1 MAVSTSLTTS
11 LSDVPAVFK
20 PYITDPGGA
29 LPIAQQFLARGY
41 DTNYLNPLQ
50 QARLAGSGRVAGIS
64 PMQEK
69 IGIEL
74 DTMRTP
80 GQFGMG
86 TAATQ
91 AGLGSLAQASNAF
104 SNIGQVG
111 APSLSQ
117 YQMQAPQGVSA
128 PNINY
133 FQAQNPGDIA
143 SQNLQTFQMGGPR
156 DVASQNLQMYQ
167 MGGPQQFT
175 GSNVGQY
182 MSPYQQ
188 QVVDVQK
195 QEALRDFGKGLT
207 AQNLG
212 AARQG
217 TYGGARNILANT
229 EAQRN
234 LQTQLGNIQA
244 AGSQSAFQNAQQ
256 QFNTSQAQQQA
267 AQQANLQAALG
278 VQQLGTGQNLQA
290 QLANQ
295 AAQQAA
301 QQANLQAAL
310 GVQQFGAGQSLE
322 AQRAN
327 QAAQQAA
334 QQANLQAALGVQQL
348 GSGQNLQAQQS
359 NQAARQ
365 ATSLANL
372 QAMLGTQQLGT
383 GQNLQAQLANQAA
396 QQATG
401 QTNLQALLGVQ
412 QLGAGQSLEAQR
424 ANQAAQLQAAQ
435 GFGSLGQAYGGLGQ
449 IYGSL
454 GTAQQ
459 ASDIDRIKTQGAYG
473 DLQRVTQQQQL
484 DAQYQDLMNRLN
496 YPLTQAETISNLA
509 RGAPLTQTG
518 SSQSVSTPA
527 PSFASQLAG
536 TGLTGLSL
544 YNMFK

>member
-29 LPIAQQFLARGY
+29 LPIAQQFLSRGF
-41 DTNYLNPLQ
+41 DANYLTPLQ
-50 QARLAGSGRVAGIS
+50 QAGLAGSGRVAGLS
-64 PMQEK
+64 PMQQQ
-69 IGIEL
+69 IGTEL
-74 DTMRTP
+74 GSMQTP

-111 APSLSQ
+111 APALSQ
-117 YQMQAPQGVSA
+117 FQMQGPQGVSA

-133 FQAQNPGDIA
+133 FQAQTPGDIA
-143 SQNLQTFQMGGPR
+143 
-156 DVASQNLQMYQ
+156 AQNLQMYQ

-175 GSNVGQY
+175 GENVGQY
-182 MSPYQQ
+182 MSPYAQ
-188 QVVDVQK
+188 QVMDVQK
-195 QEALRDFGKGLT
+195 QEALRDFGKGLS

-229 EAQRN
+229 EMQRN
-234 LQTQLGNIQA
+234 LQTQLGGIQA
-244 AGSQSAFQNAQQ
+244 TGMQSAFQNAQQ
-256 QFNTSQAQQQA
+256 QFNASQAQ
-267 AQQANLQAALG
+267 
-278 VQQLGTGQNLQA
+278 
-290 QLANQ
+290 
-295 AAQQAA
+295 
-301 QQANLQAAL
+301 
-310 GVQQFGAGQSLE
+310 
-322 AQRAN
+322 
-327 QAAQQAA
+327 QQAA

-348 GSGQNLQAQQS
+348 GSGQNLQAQQA

-365 ATSLANL
+365 GTSLANL

-401 QTNLQALLGVQ
+401 QTNLQALLGIQ

-459 ASDIDRIKTQGAYG
+459 ASDIDRLKTQGAYG
-473 DLQRVTQQQQL
+473 DLQRATQQQQL
-484 DAQYQDLMNRLN
+484 DTQYRDLMSRLN

-518 SSQSVSTPA
+518 SSQSVTTPA